1 MGVVHLPIVFGG
13 LKVVFDPQTDE
24 HKPLAERVR
33 PKTLD
38 DLVGQ
43 QHVMGKDGILRKAL
57 EKGSIFSC
65 ILYGPPGCGKS
76 SIAELI
82 KKYVNAEFYS
92 FSGALHGAAEIKQA
106 MNRALEMRR
115 YGKQTVVFIDEI
127 HRLNKAQQDL
137 LLSKVEDGT
146 ITLIGATTE
155 NPSFEIIPPL
165 LSRCR
170 VIFLKPLS
178 NEDLVRI
185 MKRALVV
192 DQKIASYEISV
203 NDDVLE
209 SIALL
214 SQGDARFA
222 LNTLEMAI
230 ETAKSMNEKVLD
242 LKTLQASTSYKPQG
256 YRSEEH
262 YDFASAFIKS
272 LRGSDPD
279 AALYYMMRMIESGED
294 PMFIARRMV
303 ILASE
308 DIGLAEPMALLVAV
322 SAAQA
327 VEYVGLP
334 ECVLNLAQAAIYLA
348 SAPKSNSVYMAVET
362 ARNVAKQSTNLQVPL
377 FLRNPVTK
385 LMKSAGYGDGY
396 IYPHEVGGFVK
407 RSYMPDE
414 LRKIRIYVPKEIGKE
429 VNIKKKL
436 EELWGKEK
444 YSQEEGK

>member
-1 MGVVHLPIVFGG
+1 M
-13 LKVVFDPQTDE
+13 VFDPQMDE
-24 HKPLAERVR
+24 NKPLAERVR
-33 PKTLD
+33 PKNIE

-43 QHVMGKDGILRKAL
+43 NHVMGKDGILRKAL
-57 EKGSIFSC
+57 EKGTIFSC

-82 KKYVNAEFYS
+82 RKYVNAEFYA
-92 FSGALHGAAEIKQA
+92 FSGALHGATEIKQA
-106 MNRALEMRR
+106 MNRAQEMRR

-146 ITLIGATTE
+146 ITLVGATTE

-185 MKRALVV
+185 MKKALIV
-192 DQKIASYEISV
+192 DQKIANYGISV
-203 NDDVLE
+203 NEEVFE
-209 SIALL
+209 SIAQL

-222 LNTLEMAI
+222 LNALEMAI
-230 ETAKSMNEKVLD
+230 ETAKNMNEKVLD
-242 LKTLQASTSYKPQG
+242 SKVLQASTSYKPQG

-279 AALYYMMRMIESGED
+279 AALYYMMRMIEAGED
-294 PMFIARRMV
+294 PRFIARRMV

-322 SAAQA
+322 AAAQA

-334 ECVLNLAQAAIYLA
+334 ECVLNLTQAAIYLA
-348 SAPKSNSVYMAVET
+348 AAPKSNSVYLAAQAAKEI
-362 ARNVAKQSTNLQVPL
+362 AKQSANLQVPL

-385 LMKSAGYGDGY
+385 MMKNVGYGDGY
-396 IYPHEVGGFVK
+396 IYPHEAGGFVK

-414 LRKIRIYVPKEIGKE
+414 LRKIKIYVPKEIGKE
-429 VNIKKKL
+429 VNIKKRL

-444 YSQEEGK
+444 YSQEERK

>member
-1 MGVVHLPIVFGG
+1 
-13 LKVVFDPQTDE
+13 
-24 HKPLAERVR
+24 
-33 PKTLD
+33 
-38 DLVGQ
+38 
-43 QHVMGKDGILRKAL
+43 
-57 EKGSIFSC
+57 
-65 ILYGPPGCGKS
+65 
-76 SIAELI
+76 
-82 KKYVNAEFYS
+82 
-92 FSGALHGAAEIKQA
+92 
-106 MNRALEMRR
+106 
-115 YGKQTVVFIDEI
+115 
-127 HRLNKAQQDL
+127 
-137 LLSKVEDGT
+137 
-146 ITLIGATTE
+146 
-155 NPSFEIIPPL
+155 
-165 LSRCR
+165 
-170 VIFLKPLS
+170 
-178 NEDLVRI
+178 
-185 MKRALVV
+185 
-192 DQKIASYEISV
+192 
-203 NDDVLE
+203 
-209 SIALL
+209 
-214 SQGDARFA
+214 
-222 LNTLEMAI
+222 
-230 ETAKSMNEKVLD
+230 
-242 LKTLQASTSYKPQG
+242 
-256 YRSEEH
+256 
-262 YDFASAFIKS
+262 
-272 LRGSDPD
+272 
-279 AALYYMMRMIESGED
+279 MMRMIESGED

>member
-1 MGVVHLPIVFGG
+1 M
-13 LKVVFDPQTDE
+13 VFDPQIDD

-33 PKTLD
+33 PKNLE

-57 EKGSIFSC
+57 ERGSIFSC

-82 KKYVNAEFYS
+82 RKYVNADFYS

-106 MNRALEMRR
+106 MNRAQEMKK

-146 ITLIGATTE
+146 ITLVGATTE
-155 NPSFEIIPPL
+155 NPSFEVIPPL

-185 MKRALVV
+185 MKRALIV
-192 DQKIASYEISV
+192 DQKITSYGISV
-203 NDDVLE
+203 NENVLE
-209 SIALL
+209 SIAQL

-222 LNTLEMAI
+222 LNTLEMAV
-230 ETAKSMNEKVLD
+230 ETAKTMNEKILD
-242 LKTLQASTSYKPQG
+242 LKVLQASTSYKPQG

-294 PMFIARRMV
+294 PMFIARRMI

-322 SAAQA
+322 AAAQA

-334 ECVLNLAQAAIYLA
+334 ECVLNLTQAAIYLA
-348 SAPKSNSVYMAVET
+348 AAPKSNSVYLAVE
-362 ARNVAKQSTNLQVPL
+362 AAKNVAKQSGNLQVPL

-385 LMKSAGYGDGY
+385 LMKDAGYGDGY
-396 IYPHEVGGFVK
+396 IYPHEVGGFIK
-407 RSYMPDE
+407 RSYMPEE
-414 LRKIRIYVPKEIGKE
+414 LRKIKIYIPKEIGKE
-429 VNIKKKL
+429 VNIKKRL

-444 YSQEEGK
+444 YSQEERK

>member
-192 DQKIASYEISV
+192 DQKIASYGISV

-242 LKTLQASTSYKPQG
+242 LKTLQASTNYKPQG

>member
-1 MGVVHLPIVFGG
+1 M
-13 LKVVFDPQTDE
+13 VFDPQMDE
-24 HKPLAERVR
+24 NKPLAERVR
-33 PKTLD
+33 PKNIE

-43 QHVMGKDGILRKAL
+43 NHVMGKDGILRKAL
-57 EKGSIFSC
+57 EKGTIFSC

-82 KKYVNAEFYS
+82 RKYVNAEFYS

-106 MNRALEMRR
+106 MNRAQEMRR

-137 LLSKVEDGT
+137 LLSRVEDGT
-146 ITLIGATTE
+146 ITLVGATTE

-185 MKRALVV
+185 MKKALIV
-192 DQKIASYEISV
+192 DQKIANYGISV
-203 NDDVLE
+203 KEEVFE
-209 SIALL
+209 SIAQL

-222 LNTLEMAI
+222 LNALEMAI
-230 ETAKSMNEKVLD
+230 ETAKNMNEKVLD
-242 LKTLQASTSYKPQG
+242 SKVLQASTSYKPQG

-279 AALYYMMRMIESGED
+279 AALYYMMRMVEAGED
-294 PMFIARRMV
+294 PRFIARRMV

-322 SAAQA
+322 AAAQA

-334 ECVLNLAQAAIYLA
+334 ECILNLAQAAIYLA
-348 SAPKSNSVYMAVET
+348 AAPKSNSVYLA
-362 ARNVAKQSTNLQVPL
+362 AQAAKEIAKRWANLQVPL

-385 LMKSAGYGDGY
+385 MMKNVGYGDGY

-414 LRKIRIYVPKEIGKE
+414 LRKIKIYVPKEIGKE
-429 VNIKKKL
+429 VNIKKRL

-444 YSQEEGK
+444 YSQEERK

>member
-1 MGVVHLPIVFGG
+1 M
-13 LKVVFDPQTDE
+13 FDPQVDE
-24 HKPLAERVR
+24 YKPLAERVR
-33 PKTLD
+33 PKNLE
-38 DLVGQ
+38 DLIGQ

-57 EKGSIFSC
+57 EKGNIFSC

-82 KKYVNAEFYS
+82 RKYVNAEYYS

-106 MNRALEMRR
+106 MNRAQEMKK

-185 MKRALVV
+185 MKRALIV
-192 DQKIASYEISV
+192 DQKIANYGISV
-203 NDDVLE
+203 NEEVLE
-209 SIALL
+209 SIAQL

-230 ETAKSMNEKVLD
+230 ETAKTMDEKILD
-242 LKTLQASTSYKPQG
+242 LRILQASTSYKPQG

-279 AALYYMMRMIESGED
+279 AALYYMARMIDSGED
-294 PMFIARRMV
+294 PMFIARRMI

-322 SAAQA
+322 AAAQA

-334 ECVLNLAQAAIYLA
+334 ECILNLAQAVIYLA
-348 SAPKSNSVYMAVET
+348 AAPKSNSVYLAVET
-362 ARNVAKQSTNLQVPL
+362 AKNVAKQSVNLQVPL

-385 LMKSAGYGDGY
+385 LMKNAGYGEGY
-396 IYPHEVGGFVK
+396 IYPHEVGGFVR

-414 LRKIRIYVPKEIGKE
+414 LKKVKIYLPKDIGKE
-429 VNIKKKL
+429 SNIKKRL

-444 YSQEEGK
+444 YLQEERE

>member
-1 MGVVHLPIVFGG
+1 M
-13 LKVVFDPQTDE
+13 FDPQTDE

-33 PKTLD
+33 PKNLE
-38 DLVGQ
+38 DLIGQ

-57 EKGSIFSC
+57 ERGSIFSC

-82 KKYVNAEFYS
+82 RKYVNAEFYS

-106 MNRALEMRR
+106 MNRAQEMKK

-146 ITLIGATTE
+146 IILVGATTE
-155 NPSFEIIPPL
+155 NPSFEVIPPL

-185 MKRALVV
+185 MKRALIV
-192 DQKIASYEISV
+192 DQKIANYGISV
-203 NDDVLE
+203 NEDVLE
-209 SIALL
+209 SIAQL

-222 LNTLEMAI
+222 LNTLEMAV
-230 ETAKSMNEKVLD
+230 ETAKTMNEKILD
-242 LKTLQASTSYKPQG
+242 LKVLQASTSYKPQG

-294 PMFIARRMV
+294 PMFIARRMI

-322 SAAQA
+322 AAAQA

-334 ECVLNLAQAAIYLA
+334 ECVLNLTQAAIYLA
-348 SAPKSNSVYMAVET
+348 AAPKSNSVYLAVET
-362 ARNVAKQSTNLQVPL
+362 AKNVAKQSGNLQVPL

-385 LMKSAGYGDGY
+385 LMKDVGYGDGY

-407 RSYMPDE
+407 RSYMPEE
-414 LRKIRIYVPKEIGKE
+414 LRKIKIYIPKEIGKE
-429 VNIKKKL
+429 VNIKNRL

-444 YSQEEGK
+444 YSQEEKR

>member
-1 MGVVHLPIVFGG
+1 M
-13 LKVVFDPQTDE
+13 VFDPQTDE

>member
-1 MGVVHLPIVFGG
+1 M
-13 LKVVFDPQTDE
+13 VFDPQMDE
-24 HKPLAERVR
+24 NKPLAERVR
-33 PKTLD
+33 PKNIE

-43 QHVMGKDGILRKAL
+43 NHVMGKDGILRKAL
-57 EKGSIFSC
+57 EKGTIFSC

-82 KKYVNAEFYS
+82 RKYVNAEFYA

-106 MNRALEMRR
+106 MNRAQEMRR

-146 ITLIGATTE
+146 ITLVGATTE

-178 NEDLVRI
+178 NDDLVRI
-185 MKRALVV
+185 MKKALVV
-192 DQKIASYEISV
+192 DQKIANYGISV
-203 NDDVLE
+203 NEEVFE
-209 SIALL
+209 SIAQL

-222 LNTLEMAI
+222 LNALEMAI
-230 ETAKSMNEKVLD
+230 ETAKNMNEKVLD
-242 LKTLQASTSYKPQG
+242 SKVLQASTSYKPQG

-279 AALYYMMRMIESGED
+279 AALYYMMRMIEAGED
-294 PMFIARRMV
+294 PKFIARRMV

-322 SAAQA
+322 AAAQA

-334 ECVLNLAQAAIYLA
+334 ECVLNLTQAAIYLA
-348 SAPKSNSVYMAVET
+348 AAPKSNSVYLAVQAAKEI
-362 ARNVAKQSTNLQVPL
+362 AKQSANLQVPL

-385 LMKSAGYGDGY
+385 MMKNVGYGDGY

-414 LRKIRIYVPKEIGKE
+414 LRKIKIYVPKEIGKE
-429 VNIKKKL
+429 VNIKKRL

-444 YSQEEGK
+444 YSQEERK

>member
-1 MGVVHLPIVFGG
+1 
-13 LKVVFDPQTDE
+13 
-24 HKPLAERVR
+24 
-33 PKTLD
+33 
-38 DLVGQ
+38 
-43 QHVMGKDGILRKAL
+43 
-57 EKGSIFSC
+57 
-65 ILYGPPGCGKS
+65 
-76 SIAELI
+76 
-82 KKYVNAEFYS
+82 
-92 FSGALHGAAEIKQA
+92 
-106 MNRALEMRR
+106 NRAQEMRR

-146 ITLIGATTE
+146 ITLVGATTE

-185 MKRALVV
+185 MKRALIV
-192 DQKIASYEISV
+192 DQKIANYGISV
-203 NDDVLE
+203 NEEVFE
-209 SIALL
+209 SIAQL

-222 LNTLEMAI
+222 LNALEMAI
-230 ETAKSMNEKVLD
+230 ETAKNMNEKVLD
-242 LKTLQASTSYKPQG
+242 SKVLQASTSYKPQG

-279 AALYYMMRMIESGED
+279 AALYYMMRMIEAGED
-294 PMFIARRMV
+294 PRFIARRMV

-322 SAAQA
+322 AAAQA

-334 ECVLNLAQAAIYLA
+334 ECVLNLTQAAIYLA
-348 SAPKSNSVYMAVET
+348 AAPKSNSVYLAAQAAKEI
-362 ARNVAKQSTNLQVPL
+362 AKQSANLQVPL

-385 LMKSAGYGDGY
+385 MMKNVGYGDGY

-414 LRKIRIYVPKEIGKE
+414 LRKIKIYVPKEIGKE
-429 VNIKKKL
+429 VNIKKRL

-444 YSQEEGK
+444 YSQEERK

>member
-1 MGVVHLPIVFGG
+1 MTDNPSFGG
-13 LKVVFDPQTDE
+13 LELVDE

-33 PKTLD
+33 PKNLD
-38 DLVGQ
+38 DLIGQ

-82 KKYVNAEFYS
+82 RKYVNAEFYS

-106 MNRALEMRR
+106 MNRAQEMKR

-185 MKRALVV
+185 MKRALIV
-192 DQKIASYEISV
+192 DQKIADYGISV
-203 NDDVLE
+203 TEEVLE
-209 SIALL
+209 SIAQL
-214 SQGDARFA
+214 SQGDARFS

-230 ETAKSMNEKVLD
+230 ETAKAMNEKTLD
-242 LKTLQASTSYKPQG
+242 LKILQASTGYKPQG

-279 AALYYMMRMIESGED
+279 AALYYMTRMIESGED
-294 PMFIARRMV
+294 PMFIARRMI

-334 ECVLNLAQAAIYLA
+334 ECILNLAQAVIYLA
-348 SAPKSNSVYMAVET
+348 AAPKSNSVYLAVET
-362 ARNVAKQSTNLQVPL
+362 AKNVVKQSASVQVPL

-385 LMKSAGYGDGY
+385 LMKNAGYGDGY
-396 IYPHEVGGFVK
+396 VYPHEVGGFVK

-414 LRKIRIYVPKEIGKE
+414 LKKIKIYVPKEIGKE
-429 VNIKKKL
+429 VNIKKRL

-444 YSQEEGK
+444 YSQGEDKK

>member
-1 MGVVHLPIVFGG
+1 M
-13 LKVVFDPQTDE
+13 FDPQTDE

-33 PKTLD
+33 PKNLE
-38 DLVGQ
+38 DLIGQ

-57 EKGSIFSC
+57 ERGSIFSC

-82 KKYVNAEFYS
+82 RKYVNAEFYS

-106 MNRALEMRR
+106 MNRAQEMKK

-146 ITLIGATTE
+146 IILVGATTE
-155 NPSFEIIPPL
+155 NPSFEVIPPL

-185 MKRALVV
+185 MKRALIV
-192 DQKIASYEISV
+192 DQKIANYGISV
-203 NDDVLE
+203 NEDVLE
-209 SIALL
+209 SIAQL

-222 LNTLEMAI
+222 LNTLEMAV
-230 ETAKSMNEKVLD
+230 ETAKTMNEKILD
-242 LKTLQASTSYKPQG
+242 LKVLQASTSYKPQG

-294 PMFIARRMV
+294 PMFIARRMI

-322 SAAQA
+322 AAAQA

-334 ECVLNLAQAAIYLA
+334 ECVLNLTQAAIYLA
-348 SAPKSNSVYMAVET
+348 AAPKSNSVYLAVET
-362 ARNVAKQSTNLQVPL
+362 AKNVAKQSGNLQVPL

-385 LMKSAGYGDGY
+385 LMKDVGYGDGY

-407 RSYMPDE
+407 RSYMPEE
-414 LRKIRIYVPKEIGKE
+414 LRKIKIYIPKEIGKE
-429 VNIKKKL
+429 VNIKKRL

-444 YSQEEGK
+444 YSQEEKR

>member
-1 MGVVHLPIVFGG
+1 M
-13 LKVVFDPQTDE
+13 VFDPQMDE
-24 HKPLAERVR
+24 NKPLAERVR
-33 PKTLD
+33 PKNIE

-43 QHVMGKDGILRKAL
+43 NHVMGKDGILRKAL
-57 EKGSIFSC
+57 EKGTIFSC

-82 KKYVNAEFYS
+82 RKYVNAEFYA

-106 MNRALEMRR
+106 MNRAQEMRR

-127 HRLNKAQQDL
+127 HRLNRAQQDL

-146 ITLIGATTE
+146 ITLVGATTE

-185 MKRALVV
+185 MKKALVV
-192 DQKIASYEISV
+192 DQKIANYGISV
-203 NDDVLE
+203 NEEVFE
-209 SIALL
+209 SIAQL

-222 LNTLEMAI
+222 LNSLEMAI
-230 ETAKSMNEKVLD
+230 ETAKNMNEKVLD
-242 LKTLQASTSYKPQG
+242 SKVLQASTSYKPQG

-279 AALYYMMRMIESGED
+279 AALYYMMRMIEAGED
-294 PMFIARRMV
+294 PRFIARRMV

-322 SAAQA
+322 AAAQA

-334 ECVLNLAQAAIYLA
+334 ECVLNLTQAAIYLA
-348 SAPKSNSVYMAVET
+348 AAPKSNSVYLAVQAAKEI
-362 ARNVAKQSTNLQVPL
+362 AKQSANLQVPL

-385 LMKSAGYGDGY
+385 MMKNVGYGDGY

-414 LRKIRIYVPKEIGKE
+414 LRKIKIYVPKEIGKE
-429 VNIKKKL
+429 VNIKKRL

-444 YSQEEGK
+444 YSQEERK